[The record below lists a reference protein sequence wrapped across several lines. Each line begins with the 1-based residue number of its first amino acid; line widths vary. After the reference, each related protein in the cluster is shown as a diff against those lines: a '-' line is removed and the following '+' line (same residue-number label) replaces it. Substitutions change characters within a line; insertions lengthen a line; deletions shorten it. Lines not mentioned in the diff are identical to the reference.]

1 MKLLATL
8 KIFKAKAFSA
18 PGVASVGTK
27 HAAPHLSDE
36 AATRCS
42 TQRLSRI
49 AKGRKA
55 RRSQRR
61 LSRVAMVAASFIYR
75 PGKASAAKASTSEH
89 DVSIDPPQMPPQ
101 PGIAERAI
109 DTAADVS
116 RTITDVTTA
125 LRSAVDSLSDAVTAA
140 RRPGQPLST
149 ISAITREAPLA
160 SLFVAFL
167 FGVAVA
173 RRR

>member
-1 MKLLATL
+1 
-8 KIFKAKAFSA
+8 
-18 PGVASVGTK
+18 
-27 HAAPHLSDE
+27 
-36 AATRCS
+36 
-42 TQRLSRI
+42 
-49 AKGRKA
+49 
-55 RRSQRR
+55 
-61 LSRVAMVAASFIYR
+61 
-75 PGKASAAKASTSEH
+75 
-89 DVSIDPPQMPPQ
+89 MPPQ

-116 RTITDVTTA
+116 RTITDVTTS
-125 LRSAVDSLSDAVTAA
+125 LRSAVARLSEAIATA
-140 RRPGQPLST
+140 RQPGQPLST